1 MSLCIIEELKS
12 ILWTKQQVFRG
23 YVIFSWYEKWFFA
36 NFISLICNQSIHG
49 VNHANRIIIK
59 YDKSSFDDAIKCFFP
74 YYHNPSS
81 TGS

>member
-1 MSLCIIEELKS
+1 MAKRKKSSL
-12 ILWTKQQVFRG
+12 
-23 YVIFSWYEKWFFA
+23 
-36 NFISLICNQSIHG
+36 QSIHG

-81 TGS
+81 TGG

>member
-1 MSLCIIEELKS
+1 MKNDFLLN
-12 ILWTKQQVFRG
+12 LL
-23 YVIFSWYEKWFFA
+23 
-36 NFISLICNQSIHG
+36 SLICKFRKLGEKSFMTKRKKSSLQSIHG

>member
-1 MSLCIIEELKS
+1 MRKLGGKSFTAKRKKSSL
-12 ILWTKQQVFRG
+12 
-23 YVIFSWYEKWFFA
+23 
-36 NFISLICNQSIHG
+36 QSIHG

-59 YDKSSFDDAIKCFFP
+59 YDKSSSDDAIKCFFP